1 MTTVNLAQPD
11 LTLHLDRDGVI
22 RDTTLSDRIE
32 TGGLQ
37 PWHGRPWSE
46 TVTASGFATIE
57 RMVKDAWRTGVSAF
71 TPVNQLFPSGAEL
84 PLEYT
89 TVRLGGDAGLLAI
102 GRRFHVV
109 ADLQSRL
116 IAAQQAMERDHWRL
130 RDVEIRYNLMFNG
143 ANDPLLLL
151 DAATLR
157 ITEVNPAAG
166 RLLGIGHDWS
176 FIDQIAKPSQP
187 AFHAMIQRARTDG
200 QAPGVI
206 VQLGTPRESWIVRAS
221 LADGGVVPSYLLHL
235 TPVAASPRGTTLPD
249 RSVCPALIARLPD
262 AFVIIDRDG
271 VVRQA
276 NAAFLDLIEAAS
288 DAVVLGGRLDRW
300 LDGSGNDLAMA
311 LELIR
316 NHGRIMT
323 MPSVIH
329 GEYGAVVEVEI
340 SASSDDGMIG
350 LLIRDTTRRA
360 TRGGVSGR
368 DPLQAALGALSLEVG
383 PTTIH
388 EAVDQ
393 TVAAVEQHFIRA
405 ALEQTAGNRKAAAA
419 LIGLSRQSLYL
430 KMNRYDLE

>member
-1 MTTVNLAQPD
+1 MTTVNLTQPD
-11 LTLHLDRDGVI
+11 LTLQLDRNGVI

-57 RMVKDAWRTGVSAF
+57 RMVKDAWHTGVSAF
-71 TPVNQLFPSGAEL
+71 APVNQLFPSGAEL

-116 IAAQQAMERDHWRL
+116 MAAQQAMERDHWRL
-130 RDVEIRYNLMFNG
+130 RDVERRYNLMFNG

-166 RLLGIGHDWS
+166 RLLGVGHDWS
-176 FIDQIAKPSQP
+176 FIDQIAKSSQP
-187 AFHAMIQRARTDG
+187 TFHAMIQRARTDG
-200 QAPGVI
+200 QAPGVV
-206 VQLGTPRESWIVRAS
+206 VQLGSPRESWIVRAS
-221 LADGGVVPSYLLHL
+221 LADGGVAPSYLLHL
-235 TPVAASPRGTTLPD
+235 TPLAAAPRGIALPD
-249 RSVCPALIARLPD
+249 RNACPALIARLPE

-271 VVRQA
+271 TVRQA
-276 NAAFLDLIEAAS
+276 NAAFIDLIEAAS
-288 DAVVLGGRLDRW
+288 EAAVLGARLDRW
-300 LDGSGNDLAMA
+300 LDRTGNDLAMA

-316 NHGRIMT
+316 SHGKLMS
-323 MPSVIH
+323 MPSVVH

-340 SASSDDGMIG
+340 SAGTDDGLIG
-350 LLIRDTTRRA
+350 LLIRDTARHA
-360 TRGGVSGR
+360 TPPRSGGVN
-368 DPLQAALGALSLEVG
+368 PLQAALAALSLSVG
-383 PTTIH
+383 STTIH
-388 EAVDQ
+388 HAVDQ
-393 TVAAVEQHFIRA
+393 TVAAVEQHFIRT
-405 ALEQTAGNRKAAAA
+405 ALTQTAGNRKAAAA